1 MSPLTAAQAPL
12 IMLGVHFVDLAIRRR
27 IESEVALSTY
37 GIKSHYGELPDGELG
52 KWHANYYRHIM
63 GIMIVSLVHK
73 HDITAIA
80 TPGARGFDGHPDHI
94 AVHEA
99 AVEARDILRNNG
111 RDVTLLELNADNA
124 GELVV
129 PVRRPRKLSAL
140 ALHASQMP
148 LTPEGILDPTFW
160 EQYPVYVPLTT
171 RETYDIKAA

>member
-1 MSPLTAAQAPL
+1 MPA
-12 IMLGVHFVDLAIRRR
+12 VHFVDLATRRR

-37 GIKSHYGELPDGELG
+37 GIKSHYGDLPDGQLAR
-52 KWHANYYRHIM
+52 WHKNYYRHIM
-63 GIMIVSLVHK
+63 GITIVSLVHK

-80 TPGARGFDGHPDHI
+80 TPGAGGFDGHPDHI

-99 AVEARDILRNNG
+99 AIEARDILRSNG
-111 RDVTLLELNADNA
+111 RDVALLELNAEDA

-129 PVRRPRKLSAL
+129 PVRRSRKLSAL

-160 EQYPVYVPLTT
+160 EQYPVYTPLL
-171 RETYDIKAA
+171 RHETYDITAA